1 MFGLTNINAALNV
14 AAITNLLTTY
24 MTGKALFD
32 STIIPQDLAID
43 ATSINFYL
51 VAPTNNA
58 DYSEYNVSIN
68 CRSGSYA
75 GSLTLA
81 YTVHE
86 ALHRHSSSDG
96 GYFLKMSVLPTISPA
111 DNTDNFNTP
120 IEAIIKER

>member
-1 MFGLTNINAALNV
+1 MFGLTNIYSALNT
-14 AAITNLLTTY
+14 ATITDLLTTY
-24 MTGKALFD
+24 MTGKALFN

-58 DYSEYNVSIN
+58 DFSEYSISIN
-68 CRSGSYA
+68 CRSGSYN

-86 ALHRHSSSDG
+86 TLHRHCSVDG

-111 DNTDNFNTP
+111 DNTDNYNTP